1 MCACPVPAETRERS
15 GLVFGQVP
23 ADLHVPRVA
32 GLQRRR
38 LGDPGRT
45 MGRGA
50 GWGLELGSAVRTE
63 QRVAVAPRR
72 HHARCGALPSQL
84 LQGERNRPRDLKP
97 DLLAA
102 SSRGPGG
109 FRGAGNSRAIGC
121 LWVAT
126 RYRSTGYEVP
136 KNDRS
141 VLRSQLLEV
150 LDPEAVASA
159 SVALVSVGAARGW
172 RWERTG
178 EEGLREDGLDLGWRD
193 CQGPV
198 RFWVS
203 HSLGVG
209 VGPELPRKW
218 LLILLP
224 G

>member
-1 MCACPVPAETRERS
+1 
-15 GLVFGQVP
+15 
-23 ADLHVPRVA
+23 
-32 GLQRRR
+32 
-38 LGDPGRT
+38 
-45 MGRGA
+45 MG
-50 GWGLELGSAVRTE
+50 
-63 QRVAVAPRR
+63 
-72 HHARCGALPSQL
+72 
-84 LQGERNRPRDLKP
+84 
-97 DLLAA
+97 
-102 SSRGPGG
+102 
-109 FRGAGNSRAIGC
+109 
-121 LWVAT
+121 
-126 RYRSTGYEVP
+126 GYEVP